1 MKTVAKNR
9 RATFDYEVLETF
21 EAGIQLL
28 GWEAKACRTNLADLS
43 GAYVS
48 FHGGKA
54 VLKKM
59 TIRPYPFA
67 SGVNPDDTTR
77 DRPLLLHAKELARL
91 KAASDEKGMAIVPI
105 EVRAGKHIKVILIL
119 GRGRKQF
126 DKREKIKERESKK
139 RAKMQ
144 TE

>member
-1 MKTVAKNR
+1 MKIVAQNR
-9 RATFDYEVLETF
+9 RARFDYEILETF

-28 GWEAKACRTNLADLS
+28 GWEAKACRTHLADLS
-43 GAYVS
+43 GAYLS
-48 FHGGKA
+48 FHGGKPM
-54 VLKKM
+54 LKKM

-77 DRPLLLHAKELARL
+77 DRLLLLSAKEIDRL
-91 KAASDEKGMAIVPI
+91 KSASDEKGMAIVPI
-105 EVRAGKHIKVILIL
+105 DVKAGKHIKVTLAL

-126 DKREKIKERESKK
+126 DKREKIKDRESKK

-144 TE
+144 AD